1 MKVVINREFGGFGL
15 SDAAIKRYAE
25 LAGINLVAEK
35 NAWGSYSYYKD
46 HVSEGT
52 YFSDYDIPRND
63 PALVQVIEELGE
75 DADGPSSFLKVVE
88 VPDTVEWMIQD
99 YDGVEWVAE
108 VHRTWR

>member
-1 MKVVINREFGGFGL
+1 MKVVINRDFGGFGL

-25 LAGINLVAEK
+25 IAGLNLVSEK
-35 NAWGSYSYYKD
+35 NAWGSYNYYKD
-46 HVSEGT
+46 HVSEDT

-63 PALVQVIEELGE
+63 PALAQVVEELDG
-75 DADGPSSFLKVVE
+75 DANGSSSSLKVVE
-88 VPDTVEWMIQD
+88 VPDDVKWQIEE

>member
-1 MKVVINREFGGFGL
+1 MKVVINRDFGGFGL

-25 LAGINLVAEK
+25 IAGLNLVKEK
-35 NAWGSYSYYKD
+35 NAWGSYHYYKD
-46 HVSEGT
+46 HVSEDT

-63 PALVQVIEELGE
+63 PALVQVVEELGE
-75 DADGPSSFLKVVE
+75 DADGPSSSLKVVE
-88 VPDTVEWMIQD
+88 VPDDVKWQIEE

>member
-1 MKVVINREFGGFGL
+1 MKVVINRDFGGFGL

-25 LAGINLVAEK
+25 IAGLNLVK
-35 NAWGSYSYYKD
+35 KKDVWGGYVYYKE
-46 HVSEGT
+46 HVSEDT

-63 PALVQVIEELGE
+63 PALVQVVEELGE
-75 DADGPSSFLKVVE
+75 DADGISSSLKVVE
-88 VPDTVEWMIQD
+88 VPDDVKWQIEE